1 MAAALYNVYG
11 RVWTMDQVCDVC
23 VDSPYVSAYR
33 AEGMKL
39 RSNGLPEVADEL
51 GTEIGAPR
59 SRAEN

>member
-1 MAAALYNVYG
+1 MN
-11 RVWTMDQVCDVC
+11 QVCDVC

-33 AEGMKL
+33 AEGMRL
-39 RSNGLPEVADEL
+39 RRNGLPEVADDL